1 MCSEIDDGALTFR
14 LLGASWSLRLPPAAL
29 SKLLP
34 HVQQEF
40 KAKEAVGQLYS
51 ANPRAEVI
59 QVDAVTVLPPR
70 AARRAGVKLDM
81 KAVQAERKMLF
92 AQGLHCLGF
101 WHTHPEPVPSP
112 SPDDIALAAD
122 HARASREDFAG
133 LVFAILGTSKL
144 PEGLGVWVHDSTAL
158 HRAFLVPEPVS
169 GSQSLTSAPGEP
181 RKSAR
186 T

>member
-1 MCSEIDDGALTFR
+1 
-14 LLGASWSLRLPPAAL
+14 
-29 SKLLP
+29 LLP
-34 HVQQEF
+34 HVQQEL
-40 KAKEAVGQLYS
+40 KAREAVGQLYS

-59 QVDAVTVLPPR
+59 NVDAVTVLPPIS
-70 AARRAGVKLDM
+70 ARRAGVKLHM

-92 AQGLHCLGF
+92 DQGLHCLGF

-112 SPDDIALAAD
+112 SSDDIALAAD

-158 HRAFLVPEPVS
+158 HRAFLVPDSASRVGCLATRPP
-169 GSQSLTSAPGEP
+169 SLPG
-181 RKSAR
+181 KSAG